1 MPLSNRKAGQS
12 LISYRAVSWSRTG
25 TIASI
30 SPDGTALEL
39 RHLRAHPKDGS
50 WDLSEPV
57 NSPLVQGTRSNPLV
71 HLEWAATNSP
81 ELAIFD
87 SVGRV
92 AIISFAISLNNAF
105 PMRSWE
111 PDPIDDLN
119 AVAGCYWLPV
129 APPQPQVGEPRVQ
142 VVVVYVLTRL
152 TQKPFNILH
161 GPAVKAGTG
170 YQYTSSFVH
179 LNTMTHP
186 HTSRTALFCVTTGGM
201 LKMLWWQNNNTYQET
216 TKELES
222 VHSSDDLVTH
232 AAVTSDKCESRCPD
246 CTRLP

>member
-1 MPLSNRKAGQS
+1 MMLDNTMPMDMDEDLFGEGAADVMGSLMPLRPQNKHLRQRLDEMRSRGCCQYDLATIHSRTQSRFQS
-12 LISYRAVSWSRTG
+12 LTSYRAVSWSRTG

-30 SPDGTALEL
+30 SADGTALEL

-50 WDLSEPV
+50 WDLSDPV

-129 APPQPQVGEPRVQ
+129 APPQPQVGE
-142 VVVVYVLTRL
+142 
-152 TQKPFNILH
+152 H
-161 GPAVKAGTG
+161 GRE
-170 YQYTSSFVH
+170 QMSS
-179 LNTMTHP
+179 
-186 HTSRTALFCVTTGGM
+186 SRM
-201 LKMLWWQNNNTYQET
+201 Y
-216 TKELES
+216 
-222 VHSSDDLVTH
+222 
-232 AAVTSDKCESRCPD
+232 
-246 CTRLP
+246 